1 MGFDCYDSGTFAGG
15 ETVVIVA
22 IFRARIRDE
31 YSKEYYALAEEM
43 AAIARSLP
51 GFISWKGYTAED
63 GERVS
68 VHEWESAEDLA
79 RWREHPEHVKAQAV
93 GRERFYDVYT
103 LYVCDQPRESRFK
116 R

>member
-1 MGFDCYDSGTFAGG
+1 
-15 ETVVIVA
+15 VIVA
-22 IFRARIRDE
+22 IFRARIRE
-31 YSKEYYALAEEM
+31 GYLEEYYALADKL

-51 GFISWKGYTAED
+51 GFISWKGYIAED

-79 RWREHPEHVKAQAV
+79 RWREHPVHKQAQTT
-93 GRERFYDVYT
+93 GREKFYEEYT